1 MFHEQDIDS
10 YIISQNQIEQSINIS
25 ISENQ
30 YFMGEIKKW
39 NENFPIEKT
48 INKLFLY
55 QKRI

>member
-30 YFMGEIKKW
+30 YFGWDKKMKW
-39 NENFPIEKT
+39 KFSYWKNYK
-48 INKLFLY
+48 
-55 QKRI
+55 

>member
-30 YFMGEIKKW
+30 YFMGEIKK
-39 NENFPIEKT
+39 
-48 INKLFLY
+48 
-55 QKRI
+55 